1 MTQVSVININSPF
14 LDQKPGTSGLRK
26 STLKF
31 QEEHYLEVFIEA
43 ILQSLEDLKGST
55 LVVGGDG
62 RYGNIEAIK
71 KIIQICIAH
80 KVQKVIVPKY
90 GLLSTPATSHLIRKE
105 NAIGGIILSASHN
118 PGGIDGDFGVKLNIS
133 NGGPAPEIIT
143 NKIFKASQL
152 LTSYKI
158 CKIQLPD
165 LSEYGTF
172 PYGETTLEII
182 DGLKDYSNLMEK
194 IFDFDQISDFLKKDF
209 SLIFDA
215 MNAVTG
221 PYAKNIFVEKMGLA
235 KDCVMN
241 GNPLKDFG
249 GLHPD
254 PNLTYASHLADL
266 LLNKKSYSFGAACD
280 GDGDRNMILGSGCF
294 VNPSDS
300 LAVITANTKCVP
312 GYKDGITGVAR
323 SMPTSSA
330 VDNVARALNIPCF
343 ETPTGWKFFGNLLDS
358 NLITLCGEESFGTGS
373 NHVREKDGLWAVLYW
388 LQVLAEKKCSVS
400 DLMQNHWKLA
410 KEMLQSMYAAKG
422 IGLAAPQIGINKE
435 LLVIDVNFE
444 DSAAEPLILINPE
457 ITDYGTTL
465 NSYEEGCLSIPGVY
479 LNVVRPSTIKLKFRD
494 EMGRPRKMKADGLLA
509 RCIQHE
515 MDHLNGILF
524 VDRVTSKD
532 DLNKELKKEGFN
544 EKDVISI
551 S

>member
-1 MTQVSVININSPF
+1 MTEVKVININHPF

-31 QEEHYLEVFIEA
+31 QEQHYLEVFIEA
-43 ILQSLEDLKGST
+43 ILLSLENIQGST

-62 RYGNIEAIK
+62 RYGNIEAIE
-71 KIIQICIAH
+71 KIVQICVAH
-80 KVQKVIVPKY
+80 KVGKVIVPKD
-90 GLLSTPATSHLIRKE
+90 GLLSTPATSNLIRKE

-133 NGGPAPEIIT
+133 NGGPAPEMIT
-143 NKIFKASQL
+143 NKIFKSSQL

-165 LSEYGTF
+165 FSEYGTYS
-172 PYGETTLEII
+172 YGETTLEII

-235 KDCVMN
+235 NDCVMN

-254 PNLTYASHLADL
+254 PNLTYAAHLADL

-300 LAVITANTKCVP
+300 LAVITANTTCVP
-312 GYKDGITGVAR
+312 GYKEGISGVAR

-330 VDNVARALNIPCF
+330 VDIVASALNIPCF

-388 LQVLAEKKCSVS
+388 LQILAEKNCSVS
-400 DLMQNHWKLA
+400 DLIKNHWRQFGRNYYSRHDYEAIPSNIANQIFDKLSA
-410 KEMLQSMYAAKG
+410 MLPTLIGTNFAGNLVKDADNFSYLDPVDHSISENQGLRVILEDNSRVIVRLSGTGTKG
-422 IGLAAPQIGINKE
+422 ATLRLYFEKFINPQQNLSLNPQIALK
-435 LLVIDVNFE
+435 
-444 DSAAEPLILINPE
+444 PLI
-457 ITDYGTTL
+457 
-465 NSYEEGCLSIPGVY
+465 
-479 LNVVRPSTIKLKFRD
+479 
-494 EMGRPRKMKADGLLA
+494 
-509 RCIQHE
+509 
-515 MDHLNGILF
+515 
-524 VDRVTSKD
+524 D
-532 DLNKELKKEGFN
+532 DLDDLLNISKLTQMETPT
-544 EKDVISI
+544 VIT
-551 S
+551 

>member
-1 MTQVSVININSPF
+1 MTEVNVIHINSPF

-31 QEEHYLEVFIEA
+31 QEQHYLEVFIEA
-43 ILQSLEDLKGST
+43 ILLSLENIQGST

-62 RYGNIEAIK
+62 RYGNIEAIE
-71 KIIQICIAH
+71 KIVQICVAH
-80 KVQKVIVPKY
+80 KVGKVIVPKD
-90 GLLSTPATSHLIRKE
+90 GLLSTPATSNLIRKE
-105 NAIGGIILSASHN
+105 NAVGGIILSASHN
-118 PGGIDGDFGVKLNIS
+118 PGGIDGDFGVKLNIA

-143 NKIFKASQL
+143 NQIFKSTQS

-158 CKIQLPD
+158 SKIKLPD
-165 LSEYGTF
+165 FSQYGSF
-172 PYGETTLEII
+172 NYGETTLEII
-182 DGLKDYSNLMEK
+182 DGLKDYSALMEK

-235 KDCVMN
+235 NDCVMN
-241 GNPLKDFG
+241 GDPLKDFG

-254 PNLTYASHLADL
+254 PNLTYAAHLADL

-300 LAVITANTKCVP
+300 LAVITANTTCVP
-312 GYKDGITGVAR
+312 GYKEGISGVAR

-330 VDNVARALNIPCF
+330 VDIVASALNIPCY

-358 NLITLCGEESFGTGS
+358 NLITICGEESFGTGS

-388 LQVLAEKKCSVS
+388 LQILAEKNCSVS
-400 DLMQNHWKLA
+400 HLIKNHWKKFGRNYYSRHDYEAIPSNIANQIFENLSSLLPTLIGTNFA
-410 KEMLQSMYAAKG
+410 GNLVKDADNFSYLDPVDNSISENQGLRVILEDNSRVIVRLSGTGTKG
-422 IGLAAPQIGINKE
+422 ATLRLYFEKFINPQQNLSLNPQIALK
-435 LLVIDVNFE
+435 
-444 DSAAEPLILINPE
+444 PLIDDI
-457 ITDYGTTL
+457 
-465 NSYEEGCLSIPGVY
+465 
-479 LNVVRPSTIKLKFRD
+479 
-494 EMGRPRKMKADGLLA
+494 
-509 RCIQHE
+509 
-515 MDHLNGILF
+515 
-524 VDRVTSKD
+524 D
-532 DLNKELKKEGFN
+532 DLLNISKLTKMETPT
-544 EKDVISI
+544 VIT
-551 S
+551 